1 MARIVEKRA
10 SPRGARSAAH
20 YGELALRCA
29 PSLLFRA
36 LIALACL
43 VPPLFAQRSTLRHFD
58 VADGLPSTRVSAI
71 AEDSAGFLWVTTL
84 EGIAR
89 FDGTRFEVFGPHD
102 GLPRSS
108 PNEVREDRHGR
119 LWVALNG
126 DGIARMLDESDPVG
140 HATFQDYVLG
150 KDLRENIVN
159 AIYFD
164 ALDRLWLGT
173 EAGLG
178 RASLHADRSLDVE
191 FLPNSVVCLTPEAA
205 CATGDGAIW
214 FLGSQGLAC
223 VRDGVLAT
231 WPLPEPTRHDGYLC
245 LAAISPTALLVGDDS
260 VLWNF
265 DVANETWKRVP
276 LELATNQGV
285 RALLVD
291 SRHDIWVCTTNGL
304 IRLRGGEQMLY
315 TTAQGLSDN
324 SIRCA
329 FEDRAGR
336 LWFGTWFG
344 GVLQFGRA
352 DMPTWTRSQE
362 MPNPDVTAIKVS
374 SGGKVYASTIN
385 DGVFELDQRGPHRL
399 GAALSPK
406 FDRIWTRFVEL
417 PGPNWLVG
425 VEEGLFVVP
434 GAALDL
440 TRASRLGAES
450 GCEGLLPIA
459 IGVGRKPGEVIATDM
474 SGRLLR
480 GNFET
485 DGSAQFVDILRPE
498 GRAELVAQ
506 FKDSL
511 RVSATA
517 PDGTLWVGSRRAL
530 ARQKGDGF
538 EFVQPSPGLPTT
550 DVRDLFFD
558 HLGHLWVA
566 LRHDGVSHCEDP
578 SASVTKWTRVEGL
591 SEEKAFSI
599 AESHAG
605 RLYVGTWSGVHELDS
620 NGVLL
625 RRFTSA
631 GGLVSNMVNA
641 LAVDADDRVWVATSA
656 GVTRLDTRTN
666 PAPSVAPASW
676 ISRVEVDGDPLDVPR
691 RAARTFGPLKL
702 AAGHDTLLVGFCAPW
717 LESEE
722 PLYFQLQLVDVDADW
737 SKPQTDQQ
745 VRFAG
750 LAPGDYRLLVRAVVG
765 SSRIAGEPAL
775 LEFRIPPP
783 FWRRAWFIALVALG
797 VAGTLLAW
805 HRVQLRQALALERV
819 RSQIALD
826 LHDELGADLTQV
838 AILAELARRESSSTG
853 GDALVKVA
861 GLARDMRES
870 LADIVWSVDP
880 RRDKVGDLVVRL
892 RQVGSQLVEAG
903 GIEFALLVDSD
914 RAIEALPIAPDER
927 RGLYLIV
934 KESLHNAVKHA
945 GARRIDVAL
954 RVHGSQLKASIQDD
968 GRGFDSTAAYTG
980 HGLRGLQS
988 RARSLGAQLSI
999 RSEIGSGTSIVLALR
1014 LRGGPA

>member
-1 MARIVEKRA
+1 MIR
-10 SPRGARSAAH
+10 
-20 YGELALRCA
+20 ALRSLRVCVLVPLAALLFCA
-29 PSLLFRA
+29 P
-36 LIALACL
+36 LA
-43 VPPLFAQRSTLRHFD
+43 AQRSTLRHFD

-102 GLPRSS
+102 GLPRSA

-126 DGIARMLDESDPVG
+126 AGIARLLDEQGALGKS
-140 HATFQDYVLG
+140 TFQNYTLAAG
-150 KDLRENIVN
+150 QRENTVN

-164 ALDRLWLGT
+164 AQDRLWLGS
-173 EAGLG
+173 EAGLA
-178 RASLHADRSLDVE
+178 RASLRENGSLEVE
-191 FLPNSVVCLTPEAA
+191 YLPDSVQCLNPEAA
-205 CATGDGAIW
+205 CASGDGAIW

-223 VRDGVLAT
+223 VRDGVLTT
-231 WPLPEPTRHDGYLC
+231 WPLPEPTRHDDYLC
-245 LAAISPTALLVGDDS
+245 LAAISPTELLIGDDS
-260 VLWNF
+260 ALWKF
-265 DVANETWKRVP
+265 DVAGATWQRVP

-344 GVLQFGRA
+344 GVVQFGRA
-352 DMPTWTRSQE
+352 DMPSWTRSDE
-362 MPNPDVTAIKVS
+362 MPNPDVTAIKIS
-374 SGGKVYASTIN
+374 SGGKIYASTIN
-385 DGVFELDQRGPHRL
+385 DGVFELDQRGAHRL
-399 GAALSPK
+399 GAELSPK
-406 FDRIWTRFVEL
+406 FDRIWTRFLEL
-417 PGPNWLVG
+417 PGPSWLVG
-425 VEEGLFVVP
+425 IEEGMFVVP
-434 GAALDL
+434 GAELDL
-440 TRASRLGAES
+440 TRARRLGAES

-459 IGVGRKPGEVIATDM
+459 IGVGRKPGEVIVNDM
-474 SGRLLR
+474 SGRLMR
-480 GNFET
+480 GNFEA
-485 DGSAQFVDILRPE
+485 DGSAHFVDILRSE
-498 GRAELVAQ
+498 GRAELLAK

-517 PDGTLWVGSRRAL
+517 PDGTLWVASRRAL
-530 ARQKGDGF
+530 ARQKGEAF
-538 EFVQPSPGLPTT
+538 EFIETSAGLPTT
-550 DVRDLFFD
+550 EVRDLFFD
-558 HLGHLWVA
+558 RLGQLWVA
-566 LRHDGVSHCEDP
+566 LRHDGVSRCDNP
-578 SASVTKWTRVEGL
+578 SASVTQWNRVDGL

-599 AESHAG
+599 AQSRAG
-605 RLYVGTWSGVHELDS
+605 RVYVGTWSGVQELDS
-620 NGVLL
+620 QGVLL

-631 GGLVSNMVNA
+631 SGLVSNTVNA
-641 LAVDADDRVWVATSA
+641 LAVDAEDRVWVATSA
-656 GVTRLDTRTN
+656 GVTRLDTRGN
-666 PAPSVAPASW
+666 SQASEPPASW
-676 ISRVEVDGDPLDVPR
+676 ISRVEVDGEPLAVPR
-691 RAARTFGPLKL
+691 RAARSFGPLKL

-722 PLYFQLQLVDVDADW
+722 PLYFQLQLVGVDLDW

-745 VRFAG
+745 VRFAR
-750 LAPGDYRLLVRAVVG
+750 LAPGDYRLLVRAVLG
-765 SSRIAGEPAL
+765 SSRLAGEPAMV
-775 LEFRIPPP
+775 EFSVPPP
-783 FWRRAWFIALVALG
+783 FWMRPWFLALAVLG
-797 VAGTLLAW
+797 VAGLLFAW

-838 AILAELARRESSSTG
+838 AILAELARRETHSSG
-853 GDALVKVA
+853 GEALLKVA

-880 RRDKVGDLVVRL
+880 RRDKVGDLAVRL
-892 RQVGSQLVEAG
+892 RQVGNQLVEAG

-945 GARRIDVAL
+945 EASRIDVAL
-954 RVHGSQLKASIQDD
+954 HVHGSQLSVSIQDD
-968 GRGFDSTAAYTG
+968 GRGFDPAAAHTG
-980 HGLRGLQS
+980 HGLRGLHS
-988 RARSLGAQLSI
+988 RAKALGAQLSI
-999 RSEIGSGTSIVLALR
+999 RSELGSGTSIQLALR